1 MTFASGRSIRFMGAF
16 FGCLAAATWANAQS
30 TPLTA
35 EKFFKNVKVL
45 TGLPLNEFMTTMG
58 FFSASLGYSCEN
70 CHGEDSGPEVYASED
85 QPKKQ
90 IARQMIVMMAA
101 INKTYFGG
109 RQVMTCYSCHRGG
122 EHPKMTPSLAALY
135 SPPPEE
141 PAEIVQQAPKT
152 ASVDEIFDK
161 YLKAIGGTER
171 LSALTSFVAKGTS
184 LGYSVSEEKHPME
197 IYAKAP
203 GQRATI
209 EHSETGDNLTIYDGH
224 VGWMAGP
231 QIAGPNISVPVLE
244 LTGGDLEGVKL
255 DAELF
260 FPAQIKKMLGKWRVG
275 FQTEIGDNEVQVVQG
290 TGDAGS
296 LATFYFDT
304 ESGLLLRMVRYTSS
318 RVGRF
323 PTQIDYS
330 DYREVAGVKMPFKW
344 TVIWLDGRET
354 FELTDVQPN
363 MPIDAARF
371 AKPAAPVIKAP
382 ALPAKSAAQ

>member
-1 MTFASGRSIRFMGAF
+1 MKFLFWVT
-16 FGCLAAATWANAQS
+16 CLAITALASAQS
-30 TPLTA
+30 GPEQKSVTA
-35 EKFFKNVKVL
+35 DKFFKNVKVL
-45 TGLPLNEFMTTMG
+45 TGLPVNEFMTTMG

-122 EHPKMTPSLAALY
+122 ERPRMTPSLAALY

-141 PAEIVQQAPKT
+141 AAEIVQQAPKT
-152 ASVDEIFDK
+152 ASPDEIFNK
-161 YLKAIGGTER
+161 YLQAIGGSER
-171 LSALTSFVAKGTS
+171 LAKLTSFVAKGTS
-184 LGYSVSEEKHPME
+184 VGYGVSEEKHPVE

-203 GQRATI
+203 GQRTTI
-209 EHSETGDNLTIYDGH
+209 EHSDVGDNITVYDGH
-224 VGWMAGP
+224 AGWMAGP
-231 QIAGPNISVPVLE
+231 QIAGPNIPVPVLA
-244 LTGGDLEGVKL
+244 LTGGDLEGAKL

-260 FPAQIKKMLGKWRVG
+260 FPAGIKQSLGKWRVG

-290 TGDAGS
+290 TGEGGS
-296 LATFYFDT
+296 LATFYFDA
-304 ESGLLLRMVRYTSS
+304 ESGLLLRVVRYTNS

-323 PTQIDYS
+323 PTQIDFS

-344 TVIWLDGRET
+344 TVIWLDGRQT
-354 FELTDVQPN
+354 IELTDVRPN
-363 MPIDAARF
+363 VPIDASKF
-371 AKPAAPVIKAP
+371 AKPATPVIKAP
-382 ALPAKSAAQ
+382 AAAKSATP